1 MTAMDSAE
9 SGALDA
15 ARPRRPGDFWVP
27 IECDT
32 YMGPLGTAPP
42 VRRKRGPCW
51 VPKDLPP
58 YTGPLTLERKAELDR
73 ELEEMRRKNFEQFDK
88 DLDEKFKQK
97 IRDII
102 SSVLD

>member
-1 MTAMDSAE
+1 MTGTD
-9 SGALDA
+9 GAKPGAPDP

-32 YMGPLGTAPP
+32 YLGPLGTAPP
-42 VRRKRGPCW
+42 VQRKQGPCW

-73 ELEEMRRKNFEQFDK
+73 ELEEMRRKNFEQ
-88 DLDEKFKQK
+88 LDRDIEEDFKQE

-102 SSVLD
+102 FSDMD

>member
-1 MTAMDSAE
+1 MTGTNSDKP
-9 SGALDA
+9 GAPGR
-15 ARPRRPGDFWVP
+15 ARPRGDGLDWVP

-32 YMGPLGTAPP
+32 YLGPLGTAPP
-42 VRRKRGPCW
+42 VQRKQGPCW

-73 ELEEMRRKNFEQFDK
+73 ELEEMRRKNFEQFDR
-88 DLDEKFKQK
+88 DIEEEFKQE

-102 SSVLD
+102 FSDMD